1 MKSQNRIF
9 TQNKRGGSSFIKKL
23 HAEYFFSRV
32 KVKVNAKA
40 SYRKIEEYPL
50 RDFDDALGSE
60 GALNVLS

>member
-1 MKSQNRIF
+1 
-9 TQNKRGGSSFIKKL
+9 L

-50 RDFDDALGSE
+50 RDFDDVLGSE